1 MAVNRR
7 AFAAP
12 GTATAYWPFS
22 VRQDRRVGVMVRLGS
37 ILKANVVDGN
47 NPQQF
52 I

>member
-1 MAVNRR
+1 MAPFFLLHVI
-7 AFAAP
+7 
-12 GTATAYWPFS
+12 AY
-22 VRQDRRVGVMVRLGS
+22 DRVRLGS